1 MMIRIATKLVAI
13 SILLVVVGC
22 MGCAR
27 ISFKNDELT
36 YSRFGSQKLE
46 GLDFK
51 KKADGSI
58 SVKLGKQEGSA
69 GDLAEAILNL
79 SKKIP

>member
-1 MMIRIATKLVAI
+1 MKTRII
-13 SILLVVVGC
+13 ILLVMVLS

-27 ISFKNDELT
+27 ISFKKDELT

-46 GLDFK
+46 GLEFK

-69 GDLAEAILNL
+69 GDMASALNNL
-79 SKKIP
+79 TEIAKKGAGLK

>member
-1 MMIRIATKLVAI
+1 MKNKIIVAVLSVLVI
-13 SILLVVVGC
+13 ILSLTG
-22 MGCAR
+22 GCAR
-27 ISFKNDELT
+27 ITFKDDELS

-51 KKADGSI
+51 KKVDGSI

-79 SKKIP
+79 TTKIP